1 LCEVCGKSIVSK
13 YGLCAAH
20 SSTKRMQ
27 AMRERKRA
35 LTWIPDYPPP
45 PIPEELA
52 PVISITAAAE
62 FDELLAI

>member
-1 LCEVCGKSIVSK
+1 
-13 YGLCAAH
+13 
-20 SSTKRMQ
+20 MQ